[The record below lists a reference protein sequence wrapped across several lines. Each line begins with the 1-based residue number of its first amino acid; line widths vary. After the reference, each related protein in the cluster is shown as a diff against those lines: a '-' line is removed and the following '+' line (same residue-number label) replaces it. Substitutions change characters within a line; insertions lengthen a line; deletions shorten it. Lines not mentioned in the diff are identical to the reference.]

1 VKDMLQSL
9 NRADIQVVSMP
20 EFLALGTAMK
30 DMEHPSRLVIG
41 TNHLN
46 VVDVIKD
53 MYRYDERTPYVVS
66 DPQTAEFIKYASN
79 ALLATKVSFINEMSQ
94 ISEAIGANISTVLD
108 GLSLDP
114 RIGKHFL
121 QPGLGFGGSCF
132 PKDLKALKLLA
143 NDHHLDGLL
152 LEATLKANKDQTRRF
167 TERVLSRFKGNIK
180 GKKIAILGLSYKG
193 ATADVRN
200 SPAFTVIDMLTDKK
214 AIIFAYD
221 KRSTIE
227 FFECR
232 GEKPCLAYANVIE
245 DALDLSRIENN

>member
-1 VKDMLQSL
+1 
-9 NRADIQVVSMP
+9 
-20 EFLALGTAMK
+20 
-30 DMEHPSRLVIG
+30 
-41 TNHLN
+41 
-46 VVDVIKD
+46 
-53 MYRYDERTPYVVS
+53 
-66 DPQTAEFIKYASN
+66 
-79 ALLATKVSFINEMSQ
+79 MSQ

-143 NDHHLDGLL
+143 NEHHLDGLL

-167 TERVLSRFKGNIK
+167 TERVLSRFKGNLE

-232 GEKPCLAYANVIE
+232 GEKPCLAYANDIE
-245 DALDLSRIENN
+245 DALIDAECAIIINDAEEIKALSAVDFKRLMKTPIVFDGKNLFDVDKMKTIEYHSVGRKSTR